1 MLDTMKR
8 LVADTT
14 LKSVLIVFISTLIGC
29 SSVPSREASKPDCC
43 NSIHDFPIV
52 PITPGTEIRLEV
64 SANSPRYKFSDS
76 TTHFVAIGLPS
87 KEENRLL
94 RIKTYVNGI
103 WMPSATVLIP
113 QLMLFDSERKPIRTI
128 TDLKLIQ
135 KSDFWL
141 GGYWE
146 AAIPLKSGEQYAAI
160 YGATPENGKYIP
172 RYDRST
178 GYAFSTGSSFVFVPG
193 GERVWNM
200 EYSRT
205 GVLRVTAE

>member
-1 MLDTMKR
+1 MIR
-8 LVADTT
+8 HFAHTT
-14 LKSVLIVFISTLIGC
+14 VKLLFPFYMVTLIGC
-29 SSVPSREASKPDCC
+29 SSVPSKEASNPDCC
-43 NSIHDFPIV
+43 NSIHEFSFAPL
-52 PITPGTEIRLEV
+52 TTGTEIRLEV
-64 SANSPRYKFSDS
+64 NANSPRYKFSDS
-76 TTHFVAIGLPS
+76 TTHFVAVGLPG

-113 QLMLFDSERKPIRTI
+113 QLMLLNSERKPIRTI

-146 AAIPLKSGEQYAAI
+146 AAIQLKPGEQYAAI

-178 GYAFSTGSSFVFVPG
+178 GYAFSTGSSVVFVPG
-193 GERVWNM
+193 GEHVWNM